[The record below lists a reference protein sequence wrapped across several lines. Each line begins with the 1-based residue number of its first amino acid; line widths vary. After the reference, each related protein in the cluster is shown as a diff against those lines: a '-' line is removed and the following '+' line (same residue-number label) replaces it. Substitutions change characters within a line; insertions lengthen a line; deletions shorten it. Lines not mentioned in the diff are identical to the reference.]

1 MKKPNPFLVA
11 IVSGVIGALAC
22 LGTLA
27 AAEEKPNRVQEC
39 VYATVSAFPTLPAK
53 TVVPECKNLSNGD
66 RAIAYKMLD
75 DFIESA
81 LMKSE

>member
-1 MKKPNPFLVA
+1 MKKLNPFLVA
-11 IVSGVIGALAC
+11 IVSGALGALAC
-22 LGTLA
+22 LATTA
-27 AAEEKPNRVQEC
+27 VAQEEPDRVKEC

-53 TVVPECKNLSNGD
+53 TVVPECESLSNGD